1 MVYSHGSIG
10 ALIELEEIG
19 FTSHRDASL
28 MQVFRDQSVTVEAQS
43 QREGSITVS
52 AHNMMEFKEPSS
64 HTSQQHGFQASTQQT
79 KRVLASELFKPL
91 PLPPR
96 RPEWMN
102 VFHTVSF
109 KAA

>member
-1 MVYSHGSIG
+1 MVYSQSSVGTPVK
-10 ALIELEEIG
+10 LDEIG
-19 FTSHRDASL
+19 LTGHGDARL
-28 MQVFRDQSVTVEAQS
+28 MQVFRDQSMTVETQS
-43 QREGSITVS
+43 QCEGSITVP
-52 AHNMMEFKEPSS
+52 AHHMVEFKKSS
-64 HTSQQHGFQASTQQT
+64 GHASQQHRFQASTQKT

-109 KAA
+109 MAA

>member
-1 MVYSHGSIG
+1 M
-10 ALIELEEIG
+10 A
-19 FTSHRDASL
+19 
-28 MQVFRDQSVTVEAQS
+28 VEAQS
-43 QREGSITVS
+43 QSEGSIAVS
-52 AHNMMEFKEPSS
+52 AHHVVEFKKASG

-91 PLPPR
+91 LLPPC

-109 KAA
+109 TAA